1 MSENEKKI
9 NDAELNEVAGG
20 GAYGPY
26 FVYTV
31 VWGDTL
37 SGIALRF
44 HTTVNTLVKLNNI
57 ANPDRIKVGQT
68 LLIPQ
73 Y

>member
-9 NDAELNEVAGG
+9 NEAELNEVSG
-20 GAYGPY
+20 GATYGPY
-26 FVYTV
+26 FTYTV

-37 SGIALRF
+37 SAIALRF
-44 HTTVNTLVKLNNI
+44 NTTVNTLVKLNNI